1 MAPIKPYLPAVAF
14 FVAADVLHWYLNSVY
29 QPFTGRLD
37 TVLHIFGGL
46 GAVLYLVVAVLI
58 GYVLRRQ
65 VHDRFSSQI
74 RPLAILLI
82 ALCVFEFVY
91 MKSLGATQ
99 SGSASYSQ
107 MFPMFV
113 AGVAPGFLTYIVS
126 AVSVSSRALFIILT
140 TLALLWICGPFAIDA
155 MNAVE
160 GGARGTTNYV
170 QNLPVVGVIYM
181 ILVWVFA
188 LALFPALVALIPLV
202 IVGLFAVYRANGVD
216 GKLAT
221 LSIFVSVLLLNINL
235 VNWGG
240 FIWD

>member
-14 FVAADVLHWYLNSVY
+14 FVAADVLHWILNSIY

-46 GAVLYLVVAVLI
+46 GAPLYLVLAVAT
-58 GYVLRRQ
+58 GYLWRGQ
-65 VHDRFSSQI
+65 VRGRFSSYI
-74 RPLAILLI
+74 RPLSILLV
-82 ALCVFEFVY
+82 AVCVFEFLY
-91 MKSLGATQ
+91 MRSLGVTE
-99 SGSASYSQ
+99 SGSASYMQ

-113 AGVAPGFLTYIVS
+113 AGVIPGLLTYIVS
-126 AVSVSSRALFIILT
+126 AVSVKSRAIFIVVT
-140 TLALLWICGPFAIDA
+140 SLALLWVCGPLAIDA

-160 GGARGTTNYV
+160 GGARGTTNYI

-181 ILVWVFA
+181 LLIIAFA
-188 LALFPALVALIPLV
+188 LAMFPAVVTLIPV
-202 IVGLFAVYRANGVD
+202 VGVGLFAVYR
-216 GKLAT
+216 GKGIDERLAYV
-221 LSIFVSVLLLNINL
+221 SIFVSVLLLNINV